1 MVFLV
6 R

>member
-6 R
+6 